1 MNKSLIAGALC
12 VLASLATP
20 VLAAGDAEAGKT
32 KSAVCA
38 ACHGADGKA
47 IMADYPNLAGQ
58 GADYIVKQ
66 LRDFKEG
73 RRENVLMTPMAMPL
87 SDEDML
93 DLAAYFSSLPA
104 IEGVAAEENL
114 QLGMDIYRGGIT
126 SAEIPACIGC
136 HGPDGSGNPP
146 AGYPALHGQNGAYA
160 VLQLQ
165 AFRSGERD
173 NDLNQMMRSVAHR
186 MTDAEIQ
193 AVANYLQGLH

>member
-47 IMADYPNLAGQ
+47 IMAEYPNLAGQ
-58 GADYIVKQ
+58 GAGYIVKQ
-66 LRDFKEG
+66 LQDFKEG
-73 RRENVLMTPMAMPL
+73 RRENALMSPMAMPL
-87 SDEDML
+87 SDEDMA
-93 DLAAYFSSLPA
+93 DLAAYYASLPA
-104 IEGVAAEENL
+104 IDGVATEENL
-114 QLGMDIYRGGIT
+114 QTGMDIYRGGIT

-136 HGPDGSGNPP
+136 HGPSGAGNPP
-146 AGYPALHGQNGAYA
+146 AGYPQLSGQNAAYA
-160 VLQLQ
+160 VLQLK
-165 AFRSGERD
+165 AFRSGERN
-173 NDLNQMMRSVAHR
+173 NDPNQMMSAVSHR
-186 MTDAEIQ
+186 LTDAEID

>member
-1 MNKSLIAGALC
+1 MKKSLFAGALC

-47 IMADYPNLAGQ
+47 IMAEYPNLAGQ
-58 GADYIVKQ
+58 GEAYLVKQ
-66 LRDFKEG
+66 LQDFKEG
-73 RRENVLMTPMAMPL
+73 RRENVLMSPMAMPL
-87 SDEDML
+87 SDEDMA
-93 DLAAYFSSLPA
+93 DLAAYYSSQPA

-114 QLGMDIYRGGIT
+114 QQGMDIYRGGIT

-136 HGPDGSGNPP
+136 HGPSGAGNPP
-146 AGYPALHGQNGAYA
+146 AGYPHLAGQNGAYA
-160 VLQLQ
+160 VLQLK
-165 AFRSGERD
+165 AFRSGERN
-173 NDLNQMMRSVAHR
+173 NDPNEMMRGVAHR
-186 MTDAEIQ
+186 LTDAEID